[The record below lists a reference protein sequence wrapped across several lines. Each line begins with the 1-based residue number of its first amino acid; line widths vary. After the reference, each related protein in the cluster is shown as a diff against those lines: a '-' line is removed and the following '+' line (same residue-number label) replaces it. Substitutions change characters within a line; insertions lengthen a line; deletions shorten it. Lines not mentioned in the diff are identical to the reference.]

1 MGLARMDA
9 PNPGSFCL
17 ALLVVCHF
25 KPLRLLFKPRSSP
38 SFARGK
44 EQIAVGV
51 EDLDYV
57 ATLEAVGAGEE
68 DLGRQIFNF
77 CGLRSFTP
85 VNSNSPGLVGHGVH
99 FFRTLPPMRAA
110 ILKKIQQ
117 SQPPRW

>member
-1 MGLARMDA
+1 MSRMQQWVPKQKEAKTAKTPFSSAEREPLSLCWLLLA
-9 PNPGSFCL
+9 
-17 ALLVVCHF
+17 
-25 KPLRLLFKPRSSP
+25 
-38 SFARGK
+38 
-44 EQIAVGV
+44 
-51 EDLDYV
+51 
-57 ATLEAVGAGEE
+57 EE

>member
-1 MGLARMDA
+1 MQQWVPKQKEAKTRR
-9 PNPGSFCL
+9 
-17 ALLVVCHF
+17 
-25 KPLRLLFKPRSSP
+25 LRLVPP
-38 SFARGK
+38 K
-44 EQIAVGV
+44 ESLCPLCWLLLA
-51 EDLDYV
+51 
-57 ATLEAVGAGEE
+57 EE